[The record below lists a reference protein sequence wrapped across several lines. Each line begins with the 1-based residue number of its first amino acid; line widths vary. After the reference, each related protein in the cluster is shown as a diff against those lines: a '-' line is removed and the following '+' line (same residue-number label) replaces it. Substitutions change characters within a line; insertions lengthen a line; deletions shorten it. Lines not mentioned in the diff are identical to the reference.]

1 MKRISTLFIFLFISI
16 NIFGQKET
24 PLLNGSK
31 EPMPVDNT
39 EVSTIELPLALK
51 PKPSISPK
59 AITAFSSSMTFM
71 PNEIEPNGTAATATP
86 LNSIDV
92 KIRGSRH

>member
-24 PLLNGSK
+24 PKIIDSK

-39 EVSTIELPLALK
+39 EVSTIY
-51 PKPSISPK
+51 
-59 AITAFSSSMTFM
+59 
-71 PNEIEPNGTAATATP
+71 
-86 LNSIDV
+86 
-92 KIRGSRH
+92 HWH